1 MGILLSER
9 TEIFYVPYGPLCH
22 DGDLSTGFIDVKAN
36 LALIPVLPPCIG
48 WPETQDLLKNI
59 NDPLS
64 PFMSLATHQSFVD
77 GHHPDQ
83 PVRLISFV
91 TLCLAE
97 ITHNHKS
104 IITDLATFLQ
114 GQMDHL
120 LQDISQSLQQPLHL
134 EIVLESQPTVFQAFE
149 VDGWS
154 LTIFISASGQ
164 EHHRVRGT
172 WGWGIHAFIDALAS
186 YHSLEGR

>member
-9 TEIFYVPYGPLCH
+9 TEIFHVPYGPLCH
-22 DGDLSTGFIDVKAN
+22 DGNLNNGFIDLKAN
-36 LALIPVLPPCIG
+36 LELIPVLPPCIG
-48 WPETQDLLKNI
+48 WPETQDLLRNI

-64 PFMSLATHQSFVD
+64 PLMSLATHQSFVR
-77 GHHPDQ
+77 GRHQDQ

-97 ITHNHKS
+97 IMHNHKS
-104 IITDLATFLQ
+104 TITDLATFLQ
-114 GQMDHL
+114 GRTDQL
-120 LQDISQSLQQPLHL
+120 LQKISQSLQQPLHL
-134 EIVLESQPTVFQAFE
+134 EIVLESQPTVFHAFE

-172 WGWGIHAFIDALAS
+172 WRWGIHAFIDALAS
-186 YHSLEGR
+186 YHSLEGQ